1 MSLSPAPT
9 VEAAQP
15 PRSRLVAVLL
25 TLIAPGSGHVY
36 AGRVRRGLL
45 VLATMLVPHA
55 IMIAG
60 ARLVPPSFMAIT
72 AFAGVLAL
80 LLLAVYLFAVIDAF
94 RIARRPGAAT
104 KWYAVVAA
112 VLAVWLA
119 GFAMT
124 LAIKAVTPYQPWRT
138 FTVPS
143 SSMEPT
149 LRLGDWFI
157 ADTHYFRTHEPARGD
172 VVVYR
177 LPSDP
182 STIYVKR
189 IVGLAGDRVQFR
201 DGRVIV
207 NGKTITEPYIRA
219 GDPKM
224 TLNNTTEYVVPPGHF
239 FAAGDNRAN
248 SADSRMQSHGFVP
261 VQNLVGRATEIFMS
275 RSEDRQGLWIGT
287 PRDSQF
293 WS

>member
-1 MSLSPAPT
+1 MC
-9 VEAAQP
+9 
-15 PRSRLVAVLL
+15 
-25 TLIAPGSGHVY
+25 
-36 AGRVRRGLL
+36 
-45 VLATMLVPHA
+45 
-55 IMIAG
+55 
-60 ARLVPPSFMAIT
+60 
-72 AFAGVLAL
+72 
-80 LLLAVYLFAVIDAF
+80 
-94 RIARRPGAAT
+94 
-104 KWYAVVAA
+104 
-112 VLAVWLA
+112 
-119 GFAMT
+119 
-124 LAIKAVTPYQPWRT
+124 
-138 FTVPS
+138 S
-143 SSMEPT
+143 SDLT

>member
-1 MSLSPAPT
+1 M
-9 VEAAQP
+9 
-15 PRSRLVAVLL
+15 L
-25 TLIAPGSGHVY
+25 TTERH
-36 AGRVRRGLL
+36 
-45 VLATMLVPHA
+45 
-55 IMIAG
+55 
-60 ARLVPPSFMAIT
+60 
-72 AFAGVLAL
+72 
-80 LLLAVYLFAVIDAF
+80 
-94 RIARRPGAAT
+94 
-104 KWYAVVAA
+104 KEVVAQMERISGMA
-112 VLAVWLA
+112 EHV
-119 GFAMT
+119 MT
-124 LAIKAVTPYQPWRT
+124 FDLDIHV
-138 FTVPS
+138 
-143 SSMEPT
+143 
-149 LRLGDWFI
+149 
-157 ADTHYFRTHEPARGD
+157 EPARGD

-261 VQNLVGRATEIFMS
+261 VAVALNCWINRRTAARIHHDGRVEMLY
-275 RSEDRQGLWIGT
+275 E
-287 PRDSQF
+287 
-293 WS
+293 